1 MKKSTIAVQALTGP
15 ESATI
20 RSDESVVLG
29 SDPSCDCSVEV
40 AGVSKRHA
48 EVYRVGDLWWA
59 RDLGTDDGT
68 YLDGD
73 IIEAAPV
80 PRKAVLELGTSGIA
94 LLLKPDDLDR

>member
-1 MKKSTIAVQALTGP
+1 MKKSTIAVQTLAGP

-20 RSDESVVLG
+20 RSDEAVVLG
-29 SDPSCDCSVEV
+29 SDSSCDYSVE
-40 AGVSKRHA
+40 APGVSKQHA
-48 EVYRVGDLWWA
+48 EVYRVGDLWWV

-80 PRKAVLELGTSGIA
+80 SREAILELGTGGIA
-94 LLLKPDDLDR
+94 LLLKPDVLDR